1 MGPTASGLIEVAI
14 ICPKMSLFQKIEDDL
29 TDARRRSDAVAL
41 GSLGLLK
48 TEIIN
53 ASKESGFKGQI
64 DDALVIGVARKE
76 LKRRQE
82 SADAYTGAGRADAAA
97 KEEAA
102 AAFIKPYL
110 PIQMDAA
117 ELEAELRKLIAELKP
132 EGPAGFGMVM
142 KEANQRLSGRAA
154 GSEIAATAKRLL
166 G

>member
-1 MGPTASGLIEVAI
+1 
-14 ICPKMSLFQKIEDDL
+14 MSLFQKIEDDL
-29 TDARRRSDAVAL
+29 TEARRRSDAVAL

-48 TEIIN
+48 TEVIN

-64 DDALVIGVARKE
+64 DDALVVSVARKE

-82 SADAYTGAGRADAAA
+82 SADAYTGAGRAEAALR
-97 KEEAA
+97 EQAA

-110 PIQMDAA
+110 PAQMDAA
-117 ELEAELRKLIAELKP
+117 ELEAEIGKIIDELKP
-132 EGPAGFGMVM
+132 SGPAGFGIVM
-142 KEANQRLSGRAA
+142 KEANRRLSGRAA

>member
-1 MGPTASGLIEVAI
+1 MSV
-14 ICPKMSLFQKIEDDL
+14 MSLFQKIEDDL
-29 TDARRRSDAVAL
+29 ADARRRSDAVAL

-82 SADAYTGAGRADAAA
+82 SADAYTGAGRPEAARRE
-97 KEEAA
+97 EEAA
-102 AAFIKPYL
+102 AVIKPYL
-110 PIQMDAA
+110 PAQMDPA
-117 ELEAELRKLIAELKP
+117 ELQAEMRKIIDELKP
-132 EGPAGFGMVM
+132 SGPAGFGMVM

-154 GSEIAATAKRLL
+154 GSEIAAAAKHLL

>member
-1 MGPTASGLIEVAI
+1 MSVV
-14 ICPKMSLFQKIEDDL
+14 SLFQKIEDDL
-29 TDARRRSDAVAL
+29 VDARRRSDAVAL

-82 SADAYTGAGRADAAA
+82 SAAAYTGAGRSKEALR
-97 KEEAA
+97 EEAA
-102 AAFIKPYL
+102 AAALKPFL
-110 PIQMDAA
+110 PAQMDGA
-117 ELEAELRKLIAELKP
+117 ELEAELRRIIDELKP
-132 EGPAGFGMVM
+132 SGPAGFGMVM

>member
-1 MGPTASGLIEVAI
+1 MSVV
-14 ICPKMSLFQKIEDDL
+14 SLFQKIEDDL
-29 TDARRRSDAVAL
+29 VDARRRSDAIAL

-48 TEIIN
+48 TEVIN

-82 SADAYTGAGRADAAA
+82 SAAAYTGAGRS
-97 KEEAA
+97 EEALREQAA
-102 AAFIKPYL
+102 AAVLKPFL
-110 PIQMDAA
+110 PAQMDGA
-117 ELEAELRKLIAELKP
+117 ELEAELRRIIDELKP
-132 EGPAGFGMVM
+132 SGPAGFGMVM
-142 KEANQRLSGRAA
+142 KEANQRLAGRAA

>member
-1 MGPTASGLIEVAI
+1 MSVV
-14 ICPKMSLFQKIEDDL
+14 SLFQRIEDEL
-29 TDARRRSDAVAL
+29 VNARRRSDAVAL

-48 TEIIN
+48 TEVIN

-82 SADAYTGAGRADAAA
+82 SADAYTGAGRS
-97 KEEAA
+97 EEARREQAA
-102 AAFIKPYL
+102 AAVLKPFL
-110 PIQMDAA
+110 PAQMEGP
-117 ELEAELRKLIAELKP
+117 ELEAELRRIIDELKP
-132 EGPAGFGMVM
+132 SGPAGFGMLM
-142 KEANQRLSGRAA
+142 REANQRLSGRAA